1 MSLFSNKRYPFTS
14 NSNAKEKP
22 QDVIV
27 FMIGG
32 TTFEE
37 AACVAEMNKTGQAR
51 IILGSTYI
59 HNSYSFLRELGQLQ
73 R

>member
-1 MSLFSNKRYPFTS
+1 
-14 NSNAKEKP
+14 
-22 QDVIV
+22 
-27 FMIGG
+27 MIGG

-51 IILGSTYI
+51 VILGSTYI